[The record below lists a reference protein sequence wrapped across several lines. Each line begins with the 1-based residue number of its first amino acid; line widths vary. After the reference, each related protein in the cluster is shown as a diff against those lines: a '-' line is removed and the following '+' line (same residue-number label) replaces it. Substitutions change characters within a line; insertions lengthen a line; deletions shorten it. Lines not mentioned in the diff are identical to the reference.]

1 MNLKLIAIGKTSES
15 WLKQGIEVYTKRMV
29 HYLPFE
35 YIEIQDVKIAK
46 GTGEAEVKRLEGL
59 EVLKRIDS
67 SAYLVILDEQGEGF
81 TSKELANHLQKR
93 MNAGIKT
100 MVFLIGGPYGFSEA
114 LYARANEK
122 MSLSKLTFS
131 HQMVRVFTV
140 EQLYRAMT
148 ILRNEPYHHK

>member
-1 MNLKLIAIGKTSES
+1 MNLKLITIGKTSDS
-15 WLKQGIEVYTKRMV
+15 WLKQGVEVYTKRMI

-35 YIEIQDVKIAK
+35 YMEIPDVKIAK
-46 GTGEAEVKRLEGL
+46 GTSEAEVKRLEGL

-67 SAYLVILDEQGEGF
+67 SAFLIILDEQGKEF
-81 TSKELANHLQKR
+81 TSEELASHLQKR

-100 MVFLIGGPYGFSEA
+100 LVFLIGGPYGFSEA
-114 LYARANEK
+114 LYERANEK

-131 HQMVRVFTV
+131 HQMVRVFAV